1 MRSRSVAAT
10 SSRARRVPDTAR
22 PARRGGGVGAR
33 ASLATLVGLALVV
46 MEGGV
51 AAAREPEAAIRAD
64 DADRHVAALA
74 DDALEGREGGTRG
87 GRAAGAYVADV
98 LRAAGL
104 RPAGDEGTYFQRFGS
119 MRNILAF
126 IPGADPVLAGEMVVV
141 GAHYDHVGYGTTAN
155 SNGPVGLIHNG
166 ADDNASGVAG
176 VLEIAE
182 ALAAPVARPRRGVLV
197 ALWDGEEKGLLGSRH
212 FLRSR
217 PAALGSTTPVFALNL
232 DMIGR
237 LRGDRVEVYGGRSA
251 AGLRRTLVDANRTT
265 GLELAFDWELLD
277 DSDHF
282 PFIESGIPAL
292 MLHTG
297 LHDEYHRPDDD
308 AHLVN
313 AVGIETVT
321 RLALATIRAV
331 ADAPARPDFRADCR
345 REGKAL
351 CEAIEKEVPVEPG
364 TPPPRWGM
372 STRGDAGDP
381 AAPVVVR
388 VVPGTP
394 LASAGLEVRDRILA
408 IDGVGVRDHADMLRR
423 VQAAGE
429 TMTLS
434 IDRKGRSIELT
445 ARRGRTGR

>member
-1 MRSRSVAAT
+1 M
-10 SSRARRVPDTAR
+10 
-22 PARRGGGVGAR
+22 
-33 ASLATLVGLALVV
+33 
-46 MEGGV
+46 
-51 AAAREPEAAIRAD
+51 
-64 DADRHVAALA
+64 
-74 DDALEGREGGTRG
+74 
-87 GRAAGAYVADV
+87 

-126 IPGADPVLAGEMVVV
+126 IPGSDPTVAGEMVVV
-141 GAHYDHVGYGTTAN
+141 GAHYDHVGYGTAAN

-166 ADDNASGVAG
+166 ADDNGSGVAG

-217 PAALGSTTPVFALNL
+217 PAALRSVTPVFSLNL

-237 LRGDRVEVYGGRSA
+237 LRGDRVEVYGGRSS
-251 AGLRRTLVDANRTT
+251 AGLRRILVDANRIT

-313 AVGIETVT
+313 VAGIETVT
-321 RLALATIRAV
+321 TLALATIRAV
-331 ADAPARPDFRADCR
+331 ADAPARPDFREDCR

-351 CEAIEKEVPVEPG
+351 CEAIEKEIPVDQG
-364 TPPPRWGM
+364 APPPRWGM
-372 STRGDAGDP
+372 STRGDSGDP
-381 AAPVVVR
+381 SAPVVVR

-394 LASAGLEVRDRILA
+394 LATAGLEVRDRIVA
-408 IDGVGVRDHADMLRR
+408 IDGIIVRDHDDMLRR
-423 VQAAGE
+423 LQVAGE

-434 IDRKGRSIELT
+434 IERRGRSMQVT
-445 ARRGRTGR
+445 ARRGGTPR